1 MSARPRHSPSFERRA
16 FLASLSGL
24 AWGCAGSLRMEARFD
39 SNGLGP
45 PVEFPQPTPPDDRMF
60 WSTSRTSSTV
70 MVRPGTGSSTNHWV
84 RITPNP
90 AYAELS
96 SPKRATALMALSEPF
111 TGSLPKIGGEL
122 TVSMTGRGTVV
133 FLLSAVQGP
142 SWEGGALVAVAFES
156 SDQSSRIAHLTGA
169 QWSALGSDPQ
179 GLPGSTFVANFEPG
193 SLTTIRWFVD
203 QGAHTLELKVDAVEV
218 KPAILQF
225 PSAVSG
231 ISLTPIGRVMLSVH
245 LYEASS
251 DLVVFLDDVLIRQ
264 R

>member
-1 MSARPRHSPSFERRA
+1 
-16 FLASLSGL
+16 
-24 AWGCAGSLRMEARFD
+24 MEARFD

-45 PVEFPQPTPPDDRMF
+45 PVEFPLPTPPDDRMF

-70 MVRPGTGSSTNHWV
+70 MVRPGVSDTNHWV

-90 AYAELS
+90 AYAALS
-96 SPKRATALMALSEPF
+96 APKRATALMGLSEPF

-122 TVSMTGRGTVV
+122 TVSLTGMGTVV

-142 SWEGGALVAVAFES
+142 SWEGGALGAVAFES
-156 SDQSSRIAHLTGA
+156 TDQSSRIAHLTGA
-169 QWSALGSDPQ
+169 QWSALGSDPT
-179 GLPGSTFVANFEPG
+179 GLPGSVFVANYEPG

-203 QGAHTLELKVDAVEV
+203 QEARTLELKVDAVQV
-218 KPAILQF
+218 KPAILRF
-225 PSAVSG
+225 PSTVG
-231 ISLTPIGRVMLSVH
+231 GVSLTPIGRMMLSVH

-251 DLVVFLDDVLIRQ
+251 DLVVFLDDVLMRQ